1 MRSALTGLFA
11 LSAILAPSMANAA
24 VQVHCNWEGEVP
36 VAITVEGDAAAFLDF
51 GNSYEIAATRDG
63 AWLLLDEP
71 RLVLSVKVT
80 GPNPPIVMGLGPHF
94 TGGRC
99 WK

>member
-1 MRSALTGLFA
+1 MRSARAGLFV
-11 LSAILAPSMANAA
+11 LSALLVPSIANAA
-24 VQVHCNWEGEVP
+24 AEVRCNWEGQVP
-36 VAITVEGDAAAFLDF
+36 VAITVEGDAADFRYF

-80 GPNPPIVMGLGPHF
+80 GPNPPIVMGLGPYF

-99 WK
+99 WR

>member
-11 LSAILAPSMANAA
+11 LSALLVPSIANAA
-24 VQVHCNWEGEVP
+24 AEVHCNWEGQVP
-36 VAITVEGDAAAFLDF
+36 VAITVEGDAADF
-51 GNSYEIAATRDG
+51 RYFGSSYEITVTRDG

-71 RLVLSVKVT
+71 RHVLSVKVT
-80 GPNPPIVMGLGPHF
+80 GPNPSIVMGLGPHF
-94 TGGRC
+94 SGGRC

>member
-11 LSAILAPSMANAA
+11 LTAILVPSIANAA
-24 VQVHCNWEGEVP
+24 VEVHCNWEGEVP
-36 VAITVEGDAAAFLDF
+36 VAITVEGDDAGFRSF
-51 GNSYEIAATRDG
+51 GSSYEIALTRDG

-71 RLVLSVKVT
+71 RRVSSVKLI
-80 GPNPPIVMGLGPHF
+80 GPNPPISMGLGAHF
-94 TGGRC
+94 RGGRC